1 MKVANKRGRIYH
13 YYRQKDQGLDIITYE
28 HIIVLDKRTKCSFT
42 AEETDNK
49 RKHGK
54 GYEFRIK

>member
-28 HIIVLDKRTKCSFT
+28 YIIVLDKRTKCSFT
-42 AEETDNK
+42 SEETDKETETRK
-49 RKHGK
+49 RLCIP
-54 GYEFRIK
+54 Y